1 MNYLQYEKI
10 DNFVCSALAP
20 GHPESPNGTA
30 ASIQYCIGTLCIL
43 WRVVTTFI
51 SLVPKV
57 HGAFNFK
64 ATGRCW
70 HRVSDPQMR
79 WITRSRGEEDP
90 PGGWGG
96 VRQISLLK
104 RLGEAN

>member
-1 MNYLQYEKI
+1 MVSRIYFSDFICAICPPPPEVMLVIPAAHEAAPQ
-10 DNFVCSALAP
+10 CRAGGAGPAALCA
-20 GHPESPNGTA
+20 G
-30 ASIQYCIGTLCIL
+30 L
-43 WRVVTTFI
+43 WRCM
-51 SLVPKV
+51 
-57 HGAFNFK
+57 G
-64 ATGRCW
+64 W